1 MSEKVCIVGIAGG
14 TASGKTTIVRRI
26 KEKFGDDIVVINHDS
41 YYKAH
46 DDLSYEDRT
55 RLNYDHPSSFDTDLM
70 IEDVK
75 RLKNNIPID
84 MPVYDYTIH
93 NRSDATVHIVP
104 KRVII
109 VEGILILESKA
120 LRDLMDIKVFVD
132 TDADERLMRRIRRD
146 MIERARSIESILSQ
160 YTETVKPMHE
170 QFVEPSKKY
179 ADIIIPRGGENTTG
193 ISILQEHL
201 NLMLLGDKQ

>member
-1 MSEKVCIVGIAGG
+1 MSEKICIVGIAGG

-26 KEKFGDDIVVINHDS
+26 KEKFGDDIVVINHES

-46 DDLSYEDRT
+46 DDLSYEDRS
-55 RLNYDHPSSFDTDLM
+55 RLNYDHPASFDTDLM
-70 IEDVK
+70 IADVK
-75 RLKNNIPID
+75 KLKNNEAID

-93 NRSDATVHIVP
+93 NRADAIVHVVP
-104 KRVII
+104 KKVII
-109 VEGILILESKA
+109 IEGILILENKE

-146 MIERARSIESILSQ
+146 MVERARSIESILTQ
-160 YTETVKPMHE
+160 YSETVKPMHE

-179 ADIIIPRGGENTTG
+179 ADIIIPRGGENLTG

-201 NLMLLGDKQ
+201 NLVLNQNHG